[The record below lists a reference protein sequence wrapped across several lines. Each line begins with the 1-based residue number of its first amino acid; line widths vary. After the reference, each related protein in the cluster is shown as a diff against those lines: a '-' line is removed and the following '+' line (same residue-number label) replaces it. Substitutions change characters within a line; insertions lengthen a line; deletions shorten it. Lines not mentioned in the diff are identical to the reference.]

1 MASTGIDVVTF
12 DADFTLARHR
22 LTPPPCLTG
31 AEAAAA
37 AALPR
42 VPGMWL
48 TDAAARAGMAAR
60 YRAHLGALG
69 VSANSWLVEMLVAD
83 YFDPRN
89 WLTYAEV
96 GAVLGDLHQVGVPL
110 GVVADW
116 VSQLGDLLVAVGI
129 RRSFD
134 FVLSSS
140 AVGATKA
147 DGGLYR
153 LAVKAA
159 GVPAGRVLHVGD
171 DLELDVVAAR
181 RRGLQAVQV
190 DRSGLSGIPD
200 LRHVVGLVGV

>member
-1 MASTGIDVVTF
+1 MSSTGIDVVTF

-22 LTPPPCLTG
+22 IAPLPNLSG
-31 AEAAAA
+31 DAAVAVA
-37 AALPR
+37 TLPE
-42 VPGMWL
+42 VSGMWR

-69 VSANSWLVEMLVAD
+69 VSASAWLVEMLVAD

-89 WLTYAEV
+89 WLPYAEV
-96 GAVLGDLHQVGVPL
+96 GAALSDLHQVGVPL

-140 AVGATKA
+140 AIGATKA

-171 DLELDVVAAR
+171 DLELDVAAAR
-181 RRGLQAVQV
+181 RRGLQAVLV
-190 DRSGLSGIPD
+190 DRSGLNGIPD
-200 LRHVVGLVGV
+200 LRHVVELIGV

>member
-1 MASTGIDVVTF
+1 MSSTGIEVVTF

-22 LTPPPCLTG
+22 LARLPGLTG
-31 AEAAAA
+31 AGAATATA
-37 AALPR
+37 R
-42 VPGMWL
+42 HGESSMWR
-48 TDAAARAGMAAR
+48 TDAAARAGMAAH
-60 YRAHLGALG
+60 YRAHLGAQG
-69 VSANSWLVEMLVAD
+69 VSASAWLVEML
-83 YFDPRN
+83 
-89 WLTYAEV
+89 
-96 GAVLGDLHQVGVPL
+96 AVLSDLHQVGIPL

-190 DRSGLSGIPD
+190 DRSGLNGIPD
-200 LRHVVGLVGV
+200 LRHVFGLIGVQEP

>member
-1 MASTGIDVVTF
+1 MSRIGIEVVTF
-12 DADFTLARHR
+12 DAAFTLARCR
-22 LTPPPCLTG
+22 VAALPCLVG
-31 AEAAAA
+31 DEAAAG
-37 AALPR
+37 AALTR
-42 VPGMWL
+42 MPGMWL
-48 TDAAARAGMAAR
+48 TDTATRTGMAAR
-60 YRAHLGALG
+60 YRAYLGTLG
-69 VSANSWLVEMLVAD
+69 VTASAWLVEMLVAE

-89 WLTYAEV
+89 WLPYAEV
-96 GAVLGDLHQVGVPL
+96 GAALSDLHRIGVPL

-116 VSQLGDLLVAVGI
+116 VSQLGDLLVEVGI

-190 DRSGLSGIPD
+190 DRSGLNGIPD
-200 LRHVVGLVGV
+200 LRHVVGLIGA